1 MILCS
6 PYLRGGNWGAE
17 QRLKIWDRAPG
28 LVLLKVDG
36 MEEIEYTKADRI
48 MGETEGLVTYN
59 EIATMWRVYRSPWG
73 RPTECNDERE
83 HVAIWFWDVGLLDYC
98 ACGEW
103 SSMGTGMPMGIL
115 GGAHGGKGS
124 LPPGKSVSAAKR
136 SVAAC
141 RGGWVLGVMVWS
153 TRKMQWG

>member
-1 MILCS
+1 VILCS

-59 EIATMWRVYRSPWG
+59 EIATM
-73 RPTECNDERE
+73 
-83 HVAIWFWDVGLLDYC
+83 
-98 ACGEW
+98 
-103 SSMGTGMPMGIL
+103 
-115 GGAHGGKGS
+115 
-124 LPPGKSVSAAKR
+124 
-136 SVAAC
+136 
-141 RGGWVLGVMVWS
+141 
-153 TRKMQWG
+153 